1 MYLGLFKIHYKF
13 FKKQKQVFL
22 LLSSYATFYC
32 ESYNIQKKKKHIFL
46 PMKIRIKNLQKFIR
60 INPIFFNIS
69 NWPKTSPNFHFCS
82 TAWLMY
88 DDFVCNA
95 LASNMEWKYLEK
107 HVHIHIYMVQIR
119 GLGVVIYMVCIQLKE

>member
-1 MYLGLFKIHYKF
+1 
-13 FKKQKQVFL
+13 
-22 LLSSYATFYC
+22 
-32 ESYNIQKKKKHIFL
+32 
-46 PMKIRIKNLQKFIR
+46 MKIRIKNLQKFIR